1 MRSLAAPIALLMGMV
16 TPAAAQFSELK
27 SILPR
32 GGQRGTEVEVRLKG
46 TRLEGARDLI
56 IEPGGIEVRSLE
68 VNEKGRVDAVLAIAP
83 DAELGPRAV
92 WVRTATGITNL
103 RTFSIGAFPEVKES
117 EPNGTAEE
125 AQPVSVELSLIHI

>member
-56 IEPGGIEVRSLE
+56 IEPGMKEPLPYGPDKVTAGRKLLDGATWLAALGDSNFDLQMMAEAKIGVGIGDKKSMLEGLEPMSHAVRL
-68 VNEKGRVDAVLAIAP
+68 
-83 DAELGPRAV
+83 
-92 WVRTATGITNL
+92 NL
-103 RTFSIGAFPEVKES
+103 T
-117 EPNGTAEE
+117 
-125 AQPVSVELSLIHI
+125 Q